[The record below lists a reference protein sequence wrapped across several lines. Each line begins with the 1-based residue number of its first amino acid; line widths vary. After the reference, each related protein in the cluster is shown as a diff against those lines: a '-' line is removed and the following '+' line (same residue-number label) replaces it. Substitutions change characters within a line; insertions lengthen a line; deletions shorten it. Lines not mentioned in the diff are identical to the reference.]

1 MTYLLTFIAFFVIFS
16 VLILVHELGHFV
28 MARRAGIKV
37 EEFGFGLPP
46 KIWGFKKGETIY
58 SINWI
63 PFGGFVRMLGE
74 DARSGE
80 MLKNKRSFIAKSPR
94 DRIKVVIAG
103 VVMNFLLAWILLSVA
118 LSVGMQ
124 PLILPDQV
132 LEAVNDGTIELE
144 TGLKVK
150 EVPAGGLGAKA
161 GFKIDDVIY
170 AVDGQMMDGFLLEKL
185 GPDSRG
191 NYQVLQYGQ
200 KRNLTVGESGDLGL
214 VYYDHGDFPRV
225 KVMTVAEGSP
235 FYESGLRAGDI
246 IMAVGGGRQAFDVGE
261 FKKIVE
267 SLDNPI
273 LNVYRDGDEYMLYV
287 NLIEKA
293 DKVVLSR
300 VLPDSPAEEAGLKEG
315 DVILT
320 VDGVSFTSGEQT
332 NSEGSLPEKIV
343 KYVSEHKDK
352 ELVFQIQRGVDQIFY
367 KIKPAEDGR
376 IGVLLADLDQSD
388 IWHGVSLYNAEVM
401 SSAVEIKDEQ
411 YAVPQAVYHAFGE
424 TFRLAKLT
432 AKMFV
437 GFVGDLLSRG
447 EVPETVTGPVGIFQF
462 THDFVQEGWIPL
474 IRFAAILSL
483 SLAAINILPLPAL
496 DGGRLLFILVEVV
509 IGRRVNQRMES
520 VIHMIGYGLLLLLI
534 LAVTFKDILNL
545 IG

>member
-1 MTYLLTFIAFFVIFS
+1 
-16 VLILVHELGHFV
+16 
-28 MARRAGIKV
+28 
-37 EEFGFGLPP
+37 
-46 KIWGFKKGETIY
+46 
-58 SINWI
+58 
-63 PFGGFVRMLGE
+63 
-74 DARSGE
+74 
-80 MLKNKRSFIAKSPR
+80 
-94 DRIKVVIAG
+94 
-103 VVMNFLLAWILLSVA
+103 
-118 LSVGMQ
+118 
-124 PLILPDQV
+124 
-132 LEAVNDGTIELE
+132 
-144 TGLKVK
+144 
-150 EVPAGGLGAKA
+150 
-161 GFKIDDVIY
+161 
-170 AVDGQMMDGFLLEKL
+170 
-185 GPDSRG
+185 
-191 NYQVLQYGQ
+191 
-200 KRNLTVGESGDLGL
+200 
-214 VYYDHGDFPRV
+214 
-225 KVMTVAEGSP
+225 
-235 FYESGLRAGDI
+235 
-246 IMAVGGGRQAFDVGE
+246 
-261 FKKIVE
+261 
-267 SLDNPI
+267 
-273 LNVYRDGDEYMLYV
+273 
-287 NLIEKA
+287 
-293 DKVVLSR
+293 
-300 VLPDSPAEEAGLKEG
+300 
-315 DVILT
+315 
-320 VDGVSFTSGEQT
+320 
-332 NSEGSLPEKIV
+332 
-343 KYVSEHKDK
+343 
-352 ELVFQIQRGVDQIFY
+352 QRGVDQIFY

-401 SSAVEIKDEQ
+401 SSAVQIKDEQ